1 MTEMVTSNNLTDF
14 IIICEKSDIDFARI
28 TYECGAMEFVNELA
42 RFENDGMVKTY
53 KFKELYLDQ
62 SFKKFTKYEV
72 MAILNKAYLMYEV
85 TRKEITIWVCYTEEE
100 IRNSGYMTQLL
111 NLLIKKYKN
120 KKITVDTHNQSLRHI
135 CNDLG
140 INLFR

>member
-1 MTEMVTSNNLTDF
+1 MKEMVTTNNLTDF
-14 IIICEKSDIDFARI
+14 ISICEKSDIDFARI
-28 TYECGAMEFVNELA
+28 TYECGAMEFVNERA

-53 KFKELYLDQ
+53 MFKELYLDQ
-62 SFKKFTKYEV
+62 AFKKFTKYEV
-72 MAILNKAYLMYEV
+72 IAILNKAYLMYEV
-85 TRKEITIWVCYTEEE
+85 TGKEITIWVCYTEGK
-100 IRNSGYMTQLL
+100 IRKSGYMTRLL